1 MHMVDM
7 DLCDWNFKISV
18 YVKEKQNKSISD
30 FFSHFSAMFHF
41 YTSGKRQKTSGF
53 LKFLG
58 VSEMGSWLKWVK
70 QVRLLIISQLSFSCS
85 KSTIETLEKGVKHV
99 QS

>member
-1 MHMVDM
+1 
-7 DLCDWNFKISV
+7 
-18 YVKEKQNKSISD
+18 
-30 FFSHFSAMFHF
+30 MFYF
-41 YTSGKRQKTSGF
+41 YTSEKRQKTSGF

-58 VSEMGSWLKWVK
+58 GLEMGSWLKWVK

-85 KSTIETLEKGVKHV
+85 KSTVETLEKGVKHV